1 MGKIITDSNK
11 ISMSD
16 IKSQFPELG
25 RIINGKPLVFLDSAA
40 TSQKPQRVIDKLTE
54 YYTNYNAN
62 VHRGVYTLS
71 MEATEEY
78 DKARELIRDFINAG
92 SSDEIVFTRGTT
104 ESINLVARSWGDQ
117 NIKAGD
123 EIILTELEHH
133 SNLVPWQLLSQRTGC
148 TLKFVPVDD
157 HAVLDLVEYKKLLSS
172 KTKLVAFTGQ
182 SNSMGTI
189 TPMRE
194 MIELAHETGALVL
207 IDGAQYVP
215 HNKIDV
221 QALDIDFLA
230 FSGHKMCGPTGIG
243 VLYGKKALLD
253 DMPPFLGGGDMIE
266 TVHYEYSTY
275 AKTPTKF
282 EAGTQ
287 DIGGVIAL
295 GEAIR
300 FLNEVGMDNINR
312 HEHKLTEYALRRFAE
327 NPKIKLYGP
336 AELDKRGGAISFV
349 YEGIHPHDL
358 AQILDSEN
366 ICIRAGHHCTQ
377 PLMRK
382 FGIAATSR
390 ASFYIYNN
398 TEDVDRLMETLSR
411 ADSLFSF

>member
-1 MGKIITDSNK
+1 MSKIITDSNK

-40 TSQKPQRVIDKLTE
+40 TSQKPQRVIDKLVE
-54 YYTNYNAN
+54 YYSNYNAN

-300 FLNEVGMDNINR
+300 FLNDIGMESIR
-312 HEHKLTEYALRRFAE
+312 QHEHELTEYALNRLAE
-327 NPKIKLYGP
+327 NPKIRLYGP
-336 AELDKRGGAISFV
+336 AQVEQRGGAISFV